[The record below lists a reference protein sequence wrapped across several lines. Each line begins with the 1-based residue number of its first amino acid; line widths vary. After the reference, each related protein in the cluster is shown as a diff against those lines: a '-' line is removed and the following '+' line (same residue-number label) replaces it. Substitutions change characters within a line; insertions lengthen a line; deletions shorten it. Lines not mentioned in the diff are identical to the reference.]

1 MPTGT
6 TDRRATARCAPARGV
21 ALGRALRAA
30 LVLASILA
38 GCRAEAPRPPTPYA
52 ARPVL
57 GSWLLSVTAG
67 ESSWGFYLYLPDDY
81 EASSA
86 SYPLLVHLRGWG
98 NFGWEPNPPL
108 LGGGP
113 LAPLRRSDRALD
125 PAGRDRLDPRVRGS
139 IVAVPRLP
147 YFDPGYSHPLGHY
160 SPESIQK
167 LVDWVS
173 AHYRVDRRRLYLT
186 GVSDGGGGVWE
197 FAAAHPEELAGIVPI
212 ACALRVPATPGMR
225 RVPTWIFHNFWD
237 DHEEN
242 SDPAFQAVTGVGRA
256 LAGYPHAGG
265 DPARPAAGDFTVSYE
280 PGGGLGPWRPG
291 VGPPAGRIAYTLY
304 AAAGHD
310 AWTRTFAGEAVWR
323 WLYAQARDPAGAPR

>member
-1 MPTGT
+1 MPTRTQQGPGG
-6 TDRRATARCAPARGV
+6 RRASGAAVAR
-21 ALGRALRAA
+21 RAA
-30 LVLASILA
+30 LVVLALA
-38 GCRAEAPRPPTPYA
+38 MATCHPAPPRPPTPYA
-52 ARPVL
+52 AQPVL
-57 GSWLLSVTAG
+57 GTWLLRVTAG
-67 ESSWGFYLYLPDDY
+67 ESGWGFYLYLPDDY
-81 EASSA
+81 DTSGA

-108 LGGGP
+108 LAGGP

-125 PAGRDRLDPRVRGS
+125 AAGRERLDPRVRRS

-160 SPESIQK
+160 SAESVQK
-167 LVDWVS
+167 LVDWVA

-197 FAAAHPEELAGIVPI
+197 YAAAHPEAPAAIVPI

-225 RVPTWIFHNFWD
+225 EVPTWMFHNFGD

-242 SDPAFQAVTGVGRA
+242 SDPAFQAVTGVRDV

-265 DPARPAAGDFTVSYE
+265 DPARPAAGDYTIAYDPVA
-280 PGGGLGPWRPG
+280 GLGPWRAG
-291 VGPPAGRIAYTLY
+291 VGPPAGRVNYTLY

-310 AWTRTFAGEAVWR
+310 AATRTFANEAVWR
-323 WLYAQARDPAGAPR
+323 WLYAQTRDPSGASR